1 MSNPKPISQ
10 ARDADL
16 RGSWPALLRAAARAR
31 VIAEQTGTKLIVSP
45 RPDLASSLP
54 QPGQAAQVQQMPPQV
69 PETSAPYAPCAPLDR
84 GSKG

>member
-54 QPGQAAQVQQMPPQV
+54 HPSQAAPVQQRQQVQ
-69 PETSAPYAPCAPLDR
+69 ETSAPYAPCAPLDR